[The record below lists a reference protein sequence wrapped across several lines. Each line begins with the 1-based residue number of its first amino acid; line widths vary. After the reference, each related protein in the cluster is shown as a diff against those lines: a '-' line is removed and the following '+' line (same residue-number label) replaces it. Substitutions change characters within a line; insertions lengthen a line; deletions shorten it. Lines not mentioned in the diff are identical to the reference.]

1 MKSATSFYDPAV
13 ALAFFKSAGRPEKY
27 PQGAT
32 IFRENEK
39 SRAILLQREKMY
51 YVYDGE
57 VSLVAKKKAI
67 GSVKKGEVFG
77 ELAPLTH
84 APRTAG
90 AVAKTACRVIALDDR
105 EFRAA
110 LMKRPAFALMLMSV
124 MLARLRHTIVVLHA
138 EGKLSVSGAWKE
150 AAVFDKRQLADL
162 VQGLANDP
170 PLYFDRGAVIIKE
183 GSTGVRM
190 YTVLEGRVEVS
201 IEGSKVERIGPGGV
215 FGEAALLDQAARL
228 ASVRA
233 ETDCTLQP
241 IGRTAFLELVKVSPA
256 FAEKMLANLA
266 ARLRLLAARLN

>member
-1 MKSATSFYDPAV
+1 MKPSYPVYDPAV
-13 ALAFFKSAGRPEKY
+13 ALAFFRSAGKAEKFA
-27 PQGAT
+27 PGAT
-32 IFRENEK
+32 IFREHQK
-39 SRAILLQREKMY
+39 SRPLLLQRDKMY

-77 ELAPLTH
+77 ELAALTH

-105 EFRAA
+105 EFHAA

-124 MLARLRHTIVVLHA
+124 MVARLRHTIVVLHA

-162 VQGLANDP
+162 VRGLANDP
-170 PLYFDRGAVIIKE
+170 PIYFDRGSFVIKE
-183 GSTGVRM
+183 GATGVRM

-233 ETDCTLQP
+233 ETDCALQP

-256 FAEKMLANLA
+256 FAGKMLANLA
-266 ARLRLLAARLN
+266 QRLRLLAARLN

>member
-1 MKSATSFYDPAV
+1 MKAPSPLYDPAI
-13 ALAFFKSAGRPEKY
+13 ALAFFRPAGKAEQFAP
-27 PQGAT
+27 GAT
-32 IFRENEK
+32 IFREHQK
-39 SRAILLQREKMY
+39 SRPILLQRDKMY

-77 ELAPLTH
+77 ELAALTH

-105 EFRAA
+105 EFHAA

-124 MLARLRHTIVVLHA
+124 MVARLRHTIVALHA
-138 EGKLSVSGAWKE
+138 EGKLLVSGAWKE
-150 AAVFDKRQLADL
+150 AAAFDKRQLADL

-183 GSTGVRM
+183 GATGVRM
-190 YTVLEGRVEVS
+190 YTVLEGRVEVT

-215 FGEAALLDQAARL
+215 FGEAALLDQATRL
-228 ASVRA
+228 ASVQA
-233 ETDCTLQP
+233 ETDCALQP

-266 ARLRLLAARLN
+266 QRLRLLAARLN